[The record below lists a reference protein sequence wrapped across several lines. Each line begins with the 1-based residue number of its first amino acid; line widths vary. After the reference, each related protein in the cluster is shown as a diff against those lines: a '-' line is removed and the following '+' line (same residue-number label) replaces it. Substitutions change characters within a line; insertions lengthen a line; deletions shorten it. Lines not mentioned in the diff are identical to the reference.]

1 MSYSKH
7 IHTFILLKKK
17 ISQGGLKD
25 DKETERDWNALYVY
39 WCCKLRL
46 RWQAAYV
53 LIWNCLQAQ
62 KPHKK
67 TTLSLRCISVSNSNR
82 LQIQLFST
90 VCRSIRDRSI
100 SDASVCEKHMFVG
113 NSCASHDFLKVLYD
127 SKVGEQSMCIARKEF
142 HKAA

>member
-67 TTLSLRCISVSNSNR
+67 LLSLSDASLCLTNR
-82 LQIQLFST
+82 LQLQLFST
-90 VCRSIRDRSI
+90 VRRSIRDRSI